1 MRSRTRAARLVW
13 VLMLAL
19 GVTGCGGPKN
29 VTVTGHILRGGKPL
43 PLSKTGVVQI
53 TLMPDVGPDQEYT
66 TYVGRCEPDGS
77 FKIEDVPPGRYR
89 IGIEHLDPSP
99 QDDQLRGAFRAEN
112 SKIVREIDGKAPL
125 DIDLAKPGG

>member
-1 MRSRTRAARLVW
+1 MSSRTLAVW
-13 VLMLAL
+13 WSCGLLMAL
-19 GVTGCGGPKN
+19 GLAGCGGPKN
-29 VTVTGHILRGGKPL
+29 VTVTGHILRSGKPL

-125 DIDLAKPGG
+125 QIDLAKPGG